1 MSLAAHKHA
10 QRYREIVTVL
20 IDEGLDN
27 ALDVTGLRTVA
38 PIRGKFT
45 LDKAEP
51 LPVRIRHT
59 VERLGPT
66 FVKLG
71 QAASTR
77 PDLIPEDICEELAK
91 LQDQVAP
98 ISFDAAREVVEGE
111 LGAPIADVF
120 GSFDSIPI
128 ASASIG
134 QVHGATLP
142 DGTDVVVKVQ
152 RPGVRQIVETDL
164 DILMTQA
171 RFAQDH
177 SELGDYYDVVDI
189 SGEFADAVREELDY
203 IVEGRNADRFRET
216 FAEDE
221 TVAFPKVYWDFTTS
235 RVLTLERFYGIPFN
249 RPDELDAAGAD
260 RPELARRGIF
270 CYLEMIFN
278 HGFFHADP
286 HPGNLFALPDGR
298 VAFTDFGRVGTISQV
313 GRDQLADLFMGIV
326 DNDTSLVVDTLMDA
340 ANSRGD
346 IDVAALEREVGHL
359 IAKYINKS
367 LNEVHAGQLITDVMS
382 LVQNHHLAMSSELAV
397 LLATLVVLE
406 GLGQQLDPT
415 FDFVAATAPF
425 ARKIAGQ
432 RYEPAAIAQ
441 GVQRSLRRTSRLFT
455 ETPEALVRL
464 LKRAGQGEFRVAVK
478 PTGLDPIMI
487 RFEEA
492 TNRLAFAVVVAAFV
506 IGLSM
511 LLSQTALPTWFVW
524 FARVAEAS
532 ALVIGFWFF
541 LSIIWAHWRR

>member
-1 MSLAAHKHA
+1 VPARKHA

-20 IDEGLDN
+20 VDEGLDN
-27 ALDVTGLRTVA
+27 ALDVTGLRAFA
-38 PIRGKFT
+38 PVRGRFT

-77 PDLIPEDICEELAK
+77 PDVIPEDICDELAK

-98 ISFDAAREVVEGE
+98 IPFEEARAVVEAELGSTLDEVFASFDPE
-111 LGAPIADVF
+111 
-120 GSFDSIPI
+120 PI

-134 QVHGATLP
+134 QVHGAKLP

-152 RPGVRQIVETDL
+152 RPGVDQIVTTDL

-177 SELGDYYDVVDI
+177 SDLSEYYDI
-189 SGEFADAVREELDY
+189 TAIAGSFADAVREELDY
-203 IVEGRNADRFRET
+203 ITEGRNADRLRVLFE
-216 FAEDE
+216 EDE
-221 TVAFPKVYWDFTTS
+221 TVVFPKVYWDFTTT
-235 RVLTLERFYGIPFN
+235 RVLTMERVHGIPFN
-249 RPDELDAAGAD
+249 RLDLLDEAGAD
-260 RPELARRGIF
+260 RPQLAQRGIY
-270 CYLEMIFN
+270 CYLEQIFTY
-278 HGFFHADP
+278 GFFHADP

-313 GRDQLADLFMGIV
+313 GRDQLADLFMGII
-326 DNDTSLVVDTLMDA
+326 DNDTSLVVDTLLDG

-346 IDVAALEREVGHL
+346 IDVAALEREVSHL
-359 IAKYINKS
+359 IAKYYNKS
-367 LNEVHAGQLITDVMS
+367 LREVHAGELISEVMQ

-406 GLGQQLDPT
+406 GLGARLDPT
-415 FDFVAATAPF
+415 FDFVDATTPF
-425 ARKIAGQ
+425 ARAIIAR
-432 RYEPAAIAQ
+432 RYEPGEIAQ
-441 GVQRSLRRTSRLFT
+441 SLSRSLRRTSRLVT
-455 ETPEALVRL
+455 EMPESLMRL
-464 LKRAGQGEFRVAVK
+464 MKRAAQGEFRVAVK
-478 PTGLDPIMI
+478 ATGVEPMLA

-492 TNRLAFAVVVAAFV
+492 TNRLAFALVVSAFV
-506 IGLSM
+506 IGLSLILM
-511 LLSQTALPTWFVW
+511 QTEIPTAFVW
-524 FARVAEAS
+524 VARIAWAGAVVVGS
-532 ALVIGFWFF
+532 WFF
-541 LSIIWAHWRR
+541 ISVLWVHLRRKP